1 MQNSII
7 SFSSKL
13 LGLLA
18 IAFGIHIA
26 SLYVRDLSLL
36 GDHILIS
43 YGLNFILTIVIFITM
58 IKATQKENA
67 YAGFIFVFGSAF
79 KFLIF
84 LLILKPL
91 FKVDGEISRL
101 ELASFFVPYLVCI
114 IYEVYVLS
122 KMLNNK

>member
-1 MQNSII
+1 MQTSII
-7 SFSSKL
+7 SFSLKL

-18 IAFGIHIA
+18 VAFGIHIA
-26 SLYVRDLSLL
+26 SLYVRGLSLL

-43 YGLNFILTIVIFITM
+43 YGLNFILTVLIFIMM

-67 YAGFIFVFGSAF
+67 HAGFVFVFGSAF

-84 LLILKPL
+84 FLILKPL
-91 FKVDGEISRL
+91 FKVDGEISGL
-101 ELASFFVPYLVCI
+101 ELASFFIPYVVCI
-114 IYEVYVLS
+114 TYEVYILS